1 MIATQ
6 TNIHT
11 FVVSYS
17 STAELNGQSSKHI
30 LQSRNGLNFQS
41 VDGGIGA
48 IAALA
53 VLALPETQ
61 GVQVP
66 ETVQAAATTSSS
78 STRAAGAIGSA
89 FEEGGGVELDQ
100 SDDTTE
106 GQRNDAGSLLG
117 RGHVA
122 SDSKI

>member
-1 MIATQ
+1 MKSAPACCSAAT
-6 TNIHT
+6 
-11 FVVSYS
+11 VS
-17 STAELNGQSSKHI
+17 
-30 LQSRNGLNFQS
+30 
-41 VDGGIGA
+41 
-48 IAALA
+48 LA

-66 ETVQAAATTSSS
+66 ETVQAAAAPTSSS